1 MIKLLTT
8 AAMFPVRL
16 VAIRS
21 TDGKELPPLIEDA
34 TEEDHAHS
42 RKKKESI
49 PDYMNG
55 ISTGE
60 CSKEVRMAKYKLQ
73 IAEQRKKILSRERR
87 NQERTRLNQ
96 RADVV
101 NKRERT
107 IFEKRIIELNN
118 ACDDVEDGKYIQSE
132 RESVHRVYG
141 KHCR

>member
-1 MIKLLTT
+1 
-8 AAMFPVRL
+8 
-16 VAIRS
+16 
-21 TDGKELPPLIEDA
+21 
-34 TEEDHAHS
+34 
-42 RKKKESI
+42 
-49 PDYMNG
+49 
-55 ISTGE
+55 
-60 CSKEVRMAKYKLQ
+60 MAKYKLQ

-132 RESVHRVYG
+132 RESVHRVMDVVSISLPSPSF
-141 KHCR
+141 KLVSLSLPRSFSI

>member
-1 MIKLLTT
+1 
-8 AAMFPVRL
+8 
-16 VAIRS
+16 
-21 TDGKELPPLIEDA
+21 
-34 TEEDHAHS
+34 
-42 RKKKESI
+42 
-49 PDYMNG
+49 
-55 ISTGE
+55 
-60 CSKEVRMAKYKLQ
+60 MAKYKLQ

-132 RESVHRVYG
+132 RESVHRVMESNADDISIPPPSFELVSLSLSPSPLSKIPKQVFFNPY
-141 KHCR
+141 KYIWTSFYHTLIIKIY